1 MLLKGSYCNYQNA
14 SKEADWCSCKP
25 AGFLCKVNW
34 SSTAQIWQRGSQSC
48 SLCLYWKTSGCI
60 FNFQM
65 SSSFQI
71 PLGIISCL
79 YCSHLEAEQI
89 NSVELCKMETKLSSL
104 PCRTHLIPNE
114 DFSISEAPYIFSSL
128 HSLFISSQKCLT
140 QGLARTRERHRF

>member
-25 AGFLCKVNW
+25 TGFLCKVNW
-34 SSTAQIWQRGSQSC
+34 SSSAQIWQRGSQSC
-48 SLCLYWKTSGCI
+48 SLCLYWKISGCI

-65 SSSFQI
+65 PSSFQI

-79 YCSHLEAEQI
+79 SCSHLEAKQI
-89 NSVELCKMETKLSSL
+89 NSVELCKMETQLSS
-104 PCRTHLIPNE
+104 CRYTFDCKWGFQHIRSSL
-114 DFSISEAPYIFSSL
+114 YIFL